1 MSTQPTRPA
10 PTLARRGFSDTR
22 RAELLLAD
30 PALEP
35 LTGAREDLL
44 AALARAADP
53 DAALLGL
60 VRLLEA
66 AQPGE
71 RTRADGSALVT
82 ALIEDAGARARI
94 IGALGVSTALIDHLV
109 AHPEQW
115 RDAVAAREMDPEER
129 TDALLAEIAEPAGLE
144 PQDAL
149 RVAYRRQ
156 LLGIAVRDVTSANP
170 VEGLPE
176 TAAALADLAGSA
188 LEGAVRIAIDEQGEA
203 GQTCRFAVIGMGKAG
218 GRELNYISDVDVIFV
233 AEPAPGADED
243 DALDVAMKIATRMMH
258 ACSDATAHGSLWP
271 VDAALRPEGKQG
283 PLVRTVASH
292 RAYYERWAKTWE
304 FQALLKSRHLAG
316 DAALGAEYLDAVRPF
331 VWEAASREAF
341 VDDVQTMRRRVEEH
355 IPSAEA
361 ARQLKLGPGGL
372 RDVEFSVQL
381 LQLVHGRTDETLRSG
396 TTLDALAALSKG
408 GYVGREDAAVLGE
421 AYRVLRTLEHR
432 IQLHR
437 LRRTHLMP
445 TSEDD
450 LRRLGRAMRLWDQPD
465 KAVTSLRTSRAR
477 EVRRLHQ
484 RLFYRPLL
492 SAVAGLSPDETRLTP
507 DAARTRLSALGYRDP
522 AGALRHLEVL
532 TEGMSRTAAIQR
544 QLLPV
549 MLEWFAEMAD
559 PDAGLLA
566 FRKVSE
572 RLGTTHWYL
581 RLLRD
586 EGRAAQILA
595 HTLGASRFAGDL
607 LLASPEA
614 VQMLGDTDGL
624 RPRTREDLLR
634 RMLAAARRRDDAET
648 AVAAIRAIRRAEIFR
663 IAVADLQDKISL
675 DEVGQALTGLS
686 EATIQASLEVVTRAV
701 EADLGRD
708 LGTDMIIVG
717 MGRLGGSEMG
727 YSSDADV
734 LYVHDPH
741 EAVEDQAAQEA
752 ALAVVG
758 ELRRLLGAPGSDP
771 PLGLDADLRPEGKS
785 GPMVRSLASYASY
798 YERWAQ
804 TWESQA
810 LLRARVIAGS
820 EELGERF
827 TALIDP
833 IRWPQ
838 AGINDQQVREV
849 RRLKARMEAERLPRG
864 ADRKAHFKL
873 GMGGLSDVEWTIQLL
888 QLQHGYEHEGLR
900 TTRTLPALAAAVEAG
915 LVDDEDA
922 RSLREAWS
930 MGSLLRNA
938 GMLFRGRPVDSVP
951 SNLREADGV
960 GRIVGMAPQS
970 GLALAESYRR
980 TARHARHVVGRIFY
994 AEE

>member
-1 MSTQPTRPA
+1 MTPPARPG
-10 PTLARRGFSDTR
+10 PSISRRGFDDTR
-22 RAELLLAD
+22 RAESLLAD
-30 PALEP
+30 PALAP
-35 LTGAREDLL
+35 LAEVRDDLV
-44 AALARAADP
+44 AALTRAADP
-53 DAALLGL
+53 DSALLGL
-60 VRLLEA
+60 VRVVEA
-66 AQPGE
+66 AGDE
-71 RTRADGSALVT
+71 VEALLA
-82 ALIEDAGARARI
+82 ALRDDAAARARI
-94 IGALGVSTALIDHLV
+94 IGAMGVSTALVDHLV

-115 RDAVAAREMDPEER
+115 RDAVDAREMTPEER
-129 TDALLAEIAEPAGLE
+129 TEALLAEIADPGDLE

-149 RVAYRRQ
+149 RVGYRRQ
-156 LLGIAVRDVTSANP
+156 LLGIAARDTTAEDP
-170 VEGLPE
+170 VEFLPQVGR
-176 TAAALADLAGSA
+176 ALADLAGSA
-188 LEGAVRIAIDEQGEA
+188 LEGAVRIAIDELGDE

-218 GRELNYISDVDVIFV
+218 GRELNYVSDVDVIFV
-233 AEPAPGADED
+233 AEPVEGADEAA
-243 DALDVAMKIATRMMH
+243 ALDVATRVATRMMH

-271 VDAALRPEGKQG
+271 VDPALRPEGKQG

-304 FQALLKSRHLAG
+304 FQALLKARHLAG
-316 DAALGAEYLDAVRPF
+316 DATLGAEYLAAVRPM
-331 VWEAASREAF
+331 VWEAASREDF
-341 VDDVQTMRRRVEEH
+341 VDDVQAMRRRVEEH
-355 IPSAEA
+355 IPAAEA
-361 ARQLKLGPGGL
+361 SRQLKLGPGGL

-381 LQLVHGRTDETLRSG
+381 LQLVHGRTDESLHSG
-396 TTLDALAALSKG
+396 TTLDALAALSAG
-408 GYVGREDAAVLGE
+408 GYVGRADTAVLAD
-421 AYRVLRTLEHR
+421 AYKVLRTLEHR

-445 TSEDD
+445 TAEAD
-450 LRRLGRAMRLWDQPD
+450 LRRLGRALHLWDQPD
-465 KAVTSLRTSRAR
+465 KQVVRLRTEHSR

-492 SAVAGLSPDETRLTP
+492 SAVAKLSPDEARLTP
-507 DAARTRLSALGYRDP
+507 DAARARLSALGYRDP
-522 AGALRHLEVL
+522 AGALRHLEAL
-532 TEGMSRTAAIQR
+532 TDGVNRTAAIQR

-572 RLGTTHWYL
+572 ELGTTHWYL

-586 EGRAAQILA
+586 EGEAAQILA

-614 VQMLGDTDGL
+614 VQMLGDPDGL
-624 RPRTREDLLR
+624 RPREREEILK
-634 RMLAAARRRDDAET
+634 RMRAAASRRDEADA
-648 AVAAIRAIRRAEIFR
+648 AVASIRAIRRAEIFR
-663 IAVADLQDKISL
+663 VAVADLQGRINL
-675 DEVGQALTGLS
+675 EQVGDALTDIS
-686 EATIQASLEVVTRAV
+686 EAVIQASLEVVVRAV
-701 EADLGRD
+701 EADRGAPV
-708 LGTDMIIVG
+708 GTDLLIVG

-734 LYVHDPH
+734 LYVHEPH
-741 EAVEDQAAQEA
+741 EGTDDQAAQEA

-785 GPMVRSLASYASY
+785 GPMVRSLASYATY
-798 YERWAQ
+798 YERWSE
-804 TWESQA
+804 TWEAQA
-810 LLRARVIAGS
+810 LLRARPVAGDPG
-820 EELGERF
+820 LGERF

-833 IRWPQ
+833 IRWP
-838 AGINDQQVREV
+838 AEGLDATQVREV

-873 GMGGLSDVEWTIQLL
+873 GMGGLSDVEWTVQLL
-888 QLQHGYEHEGLR
+888 QLQHAHDHEELR
-900 TTRTLPALAAAVEAG
+900 TTRTLPALGAAVEVG
-915 LVDDEDA
+915 LVGGEDA
-922 RSLREAWS
+922 VVLREAWS
-930 MGSLLRNA
+930 MASLLRNA

-980 TARHARHVVGRIFY
+980 TARHARQVVDRIFY
-994 AEE
+994 GEV

>member
-1 MSTQPTRPA
+1 MTPPARPG
-10 PTLARRGFSDTR
+10 PSISRRGFDDTR
-22 RAELLLAD
+22 RAESLLAD
-30 PALEP
+30 PALAP
-35 LTGAREDLL
+35 LAEVRDDLV
-44 AALARAADP
+44 AALTRAADP
-53 DAALLGL
+53 DSALLGL
-60 VRLLEA
+60 VRVVEA
-66 AQPGE
+66 AGE
-71 RTRADGSALVT
+71 EVEALLA
-82 ALIEDAGARARI
+82 ALRDDAAARARI
-94 IGALGVSTALIDHLV
+94 IGAMGVSTALVDHLV

-115 RDAVAAREMDPEER
+115 RDAVDAREMTPEER
-129 TDALLAEIAEPAGLE
+129 TEALLAEIADPGDLE

-149 RVAYRRQ
+149 RVGYRRQ
-156 LLGIAVRDVTSANP
+156 LLGIAARDTTAEDP
-170 VEGLPE
+170 VEFLPQVGR
-176 TAAALADLAGSA
+176 ALADLAGSA
-188 LEGAVRIAIDEQGEA
+188 LEGAVRIAIDELGDE

-218 GRELNYISDVDVIFV
+218 GRELNYVSDVDVIFV
-233 AEPAPGADED
+233 AEPVEGADEAA
-243 DALDVAMKIATRMMH
+243 ALDVATRVATRMMH

-271 VDAALRPEGKQG
+271 VDPALRPEGKQG

-304 FQALLKSRHLAG
+304 FQALLKARHLAG
-316 DAALGAEYLDAVRPF
+316 DATLGAEYLAAVQPM
-331 VWEAASREAF
+331 VWEAASREDF
-341 VDDVQTMRRRVEEH
+341 VDDVQAMRRRVEEH
-355 IPSAEA
+355 IPAAEA
-361 ARQLKLGPGGL
+361 SRQLKLGPGGL

-381 LQLVHGRTDETLRSG
+381 LQLVHGRTDESLHSG
-396 TTLDALAALSKG
+396 TTLDALAALSAG
-408 GYVGREDAAVLGE
+408 GYVGRADTAVLAD
-421 AYRVLRTLEHR
+421 AYKVLRTLEHR

-445 TSEDD
+445 TAEAD
-450 LRRLGRAMRLWDQPD
+450 LRRLGRALHLWDQPD
-465 KAVTSLRTSRAR
+465 KQVVQLRTEHSR

-492 SAVAGLSPDETRLTP
+492 SAVAKLSPDEARLTP
-507 DAARTRLSALGYRDP
+507 DAARARLSALGYRDP
-522 AGALRHLEVL
+522 AGALRHLEAL
-532 TEGMSRTAAIQR
+532 TDGVNRSAAIQR

-572 RLGTTHWYL
+572 ELGTTHWYL

-586 EGRAAQILA
+586 EGEAAQILA

-614 VQMLGDTDGL
+614 VQMLGDADGL
-624 RPRTREDLLR
+624 RPREREEILK
-634 RMLAAARRRDDAET
+634 RMRAAASRRDEADA
-648 AVAAIRAIRRAEIFR
+648 AVASIRAIRRAEIFR
-663 IAVADLQDKISL
+663 VAVADLQGRINL
-675 DEVGQALTGLS
+675 EQVGDALTDIS
-686 EATIQASLEVVTRAV
+686 EAVIQASLEVVVRAV
-701 EADLGRD
+701 EADRGAP
-708 LGTDMIIVG
+708 LGTDLLIVG

-734 LYVHDPH
+734 LYVHEPH
-741 EAVEDQAAQEA
+741 EGTDDQAAQEA

-785 GPMVRSLASYASY
+785 GPMVRSLASYATY
-798 YERWAQ
+798 YERWSE
-804 TWESQA
+804 TWEAQA
-810 LLRARVIAGS
+810 LLRARPVAGDPG
-820 EELGERF
+820 LGERF

-833 IRWPQ
+833 IRWP
-838 AGINDQQVREV
+838 AEGLDATQVREV

-873 GMGGLSDVEWTIQLL
+873 GMGGLSDVEWTVQLL
-888 QLQHGYEHEGLR
+888 QLQHAHDHEELR
-900 TTRTLPALAAAVEAG
+900 TTRTLPALGAAVEVG
-915 LVDDEDA
+915 LVGGEDA
-922 RSLREAWS
+922 VVLREAWS
-930 MGSLLRNA
+930 MASLLRNA

-980 TARHARHVVGRIFY
+980 TARHARQVVDRIFY
-994 AEE
+994 GEV

>member
-1 MSTQPTRPA
+1 MTPPARPG
-10 PTLARRGFSDTR
+10 PSISRRGFDDTR
-22 RAELLLAD
+22 RAESLLAD
-30 PALEP
+30 PALAP
-35 LTGAREDLL
+35 LAEVRDDLV
-44 AALARAADP
+44 AALTRAADP
-53 DAALLGL
+53 DSALLGL
-60 VRLLEA
+60 VRVVEA
-66 AQPGE
+66 AGDE
-71 RTRADGSALVT
+71 VEALLA
-82 ALIEDAGARARI
+82 ALRDDAAARARI
-94 IGALGVSTALIDHLV
+94 IGAMGVSTALVDHLV

-115 RDAVAAREMDPEER
+115 RDAVDAREMTPEER
-129 TDALLAEIAEPAGLE
+129 TEALLVEIADPGDLE

-149 RVAYRRQ
+149 RVGYRRQ
-156 LLGIAVRDVTSANP
+156 LLGIAARDTTADDP
-170 VEGLPE
+170 VEFLPQVGR
-176 TAAALADLAGSA
+176 ALADLAGSA
-188 LEGAVRIAIDEQGEA
+188 LEGAVRIAIDELGDE

-218 GRELNYISDVDVIFV
+218 GRELNYVSDVDVIFV
-233 AEPAPGADED
+233 AEPVEGADEAA
-243 DALDVAMKIATRMMH
+243 ALDVATRVATRMMH

-271 VDAALRPEGKQG
+271 VDPALRPEGKQG

-304 FQALLKSRHLAG
+304 FQALLKARHLAG
-316 DAALGAEYLDAVRPF
+316 DATLGAEYLAAVQPM
-331 VWEAASREAF
+331 VWEAASREDF
-341 VDDVQTMRRRVEEH
+341 VDDVQAMRRRVEEH
-355 IPSAEA
+355 IPAAEA
-361 ARQLKLGPGGL
+361 SRQLKLGPGGL

-381 LQLVHGRTDETLRSG
+381 LQLVHGRTDESLHSG
-396 TTLDALAALSKG
+396 TTLDALAALSAG
-408 GYVGREDAAVLGE
+408 GYVGRADTAVLAD
-421 AYRVLRTLEHR
+421 AYKVLRTLEHR

-445 TSEDD
+445 TAEAD
-450 LRRLGRAMRLWDQPD
+450 LRRLGRALHLWDQPD
-465 KAVTSLRTSRAR
+465 KQVVQLRTEHSR

-492 SAVAGLSPDETRLTP
+492 SAVAKLSPDEARLTP
-507 DAARTRLSALGYRDP
+507 DAARARLSALGYRDP
-522 AGALRHLEVL
+522 AGALRHLEAL
-532 TEGMSRTAAIQR
+532 TDGVNRTAAIQR

-572 RLGTTHWYL
+572 ELGTTHWYL

-586 EGRAAQILA
+586 EGEAAQILA

-614 VQMLGDTDGL
+614 VQMLGDPDGL
-624 RPRTREDLLR
+624 RPREREEILK
-634 RMLAAARRRDDAET
+634 RMRAAASRRDEADA
-648 AVAAIRAIRRAEIFR
+648 AVASIRAIRRAEIFR
-663 IAVADLQDKISL
+663 VAVADLQGRINL
-675 DEVGQALTGLS
+675 EQVGDALTDIS
-686 EATIQASLEVVTRAV
+686 EAVIQASLEVVVRAV
-701 EADLGRD
+701 EADRGAPV
-708 LGTDMIIVG
+708 GTDLLIVG

-734 LYVHDPH
+734 LYVHEPH
-741 EAVEDQAAQEA
+741 EGTDDQAAQEA

-785 GPMVRSLASYASY
+785 GPMVRSLASYATY
-798 YERWAQ
+798 YERWSE
-804 TWESQA
+804 TWEAQA
-810 LLRARVIAGS
+810 LLRARPVAGDPG
-820 EELGERF
+820 LGERF

-833 IRWPQ
+833 IRWP
-838 AGINDQQVREV
+838 AEGLDATQVREV

-873 GMGGLSDVEWTIQLL
+873 GMGGLSDVEWTVQLL
-888 QLQHGYEHEGLR
+888 QLQHAHDHEELR
-900 TTRTLPALAAAVEAG
+900 TTRTLPALGAAVEVG
-915 LVDDEDA
+915 LVGGEDA
-922 RSLREAWS
+922 VVLREAWS
-930 MGSLLRNA
+930 MASLLRNA

-980 TARHARHVVGRIFY
+980 TARHARQVVDRIFY
-994 AEE
+994 GEV

>member
-1 MSTQPTRPA
+1 MTPPARPG
-10 PTLARRGFSDTR
+10 PSISRRGFDDTR
-22 RAELLLAD
+22 RAESLLAD
-30 PALEP
+30 PALAP
-35 LTGAREDLL
+35 LAEVRDDLV
-44 AALARAADP
+44 AALTRAADP
-53 DAALLGL
+53 DSALLGL
-60 VRLLEA
+60 VRVVEA
-66 AQPGE
+66 AGE
-71 RTRADGSALVT
+71 EVEALLA
-82 ALIEDAGARARI
+82 ALRDDAAARARI
-94 IGALGVSTALIDHLV
+94 IGAMGVSTALVDHLV

-115 RDAVAAREMDPEER
+115 RDAVDAREMTPEER
-129 TDALLAEIAEPAGLE
+129 TEALLVEIADPGDLE

-149 RVAYRRQ
+149 RVGYRRQ
-156 LLGIAVRDVTSANP
+156 LLGIAARDTTAEDP
-170 VEGLPE
+170 VEFLPQVGR
-176 TAAALADLAGSA
+176 ALADLAGSA
-188 LEGAVRIAIDEQGEA
+188 LEGAVRIAIDELGDE

-218 GRELNYISDVDVIFV
+218 GRELNYVSDVDVIFV
-233 AEPAPGADED
+233 AEPVEGADEAA
-243 DALDVAMKIATRMMH
+243 ALDVATRVATRMMH

-271 VDAALRPEGKQG
+271 VDPALRPEGKQG

-304 FQALLKSRHLAG
+304 FQALLKARHLAG
-316 DAALGAEYLDAVRPF
+316 DATLGAEYLAAVQPM
-331 VWEAASREAF
+331 VWEAASREDF
-341 VDDVQTMRRRVEEH
+341 VDDVQAVRRRVEEH
-355 IPSAEA
+355 IPAAEA
-361 ARQLKLGPGGL
+361 SRQLKLGPGGL

-381 LQLVHGRTDETLRSG
+381 LQLVHGRTDESLHSG
-396 TTLDALAALSKG
+396 TTLDALAALSAG
-408 GYVGREDAAVLGE
+408 GYVGRADTAVLAD
-421 AYRVLRTLEHR
+421 AYKVLRTLEHR

-445 TSEDD
+445 TAEAD
-450 LRRLGRAMRLWDQPD
+450 LRRLGRALHLWDQPD
-465 KAVTSLRTSRAR
+465 KQVVQLRTEHSR

-492 SAVAGLSPDETRLTP
+492 SAVAKLSPDEARLTP
-507 DAARTRLSALGYRDP
+507 DAARARLSALGYRDP
-522 AGALRHLEVL
+522 AGALRHLEAL
-532 TEGMSRTAAIQR
+532 TDGVNRSAAIQR

-572 RLGTTHWYL
+572 ELGTTHWYL

-586 EGRAAQILA
+586 EGEAAQILA

-614 VQMLGDTDGL
+614 VQMLGDPDGL
-624 RPRTREDLLR
+624 RPREREEILK
-634 RMLAAARRRDDAET
+634 RMRAAASRRDEADA
-648 AVAAIRAIRRAEIFR
+648 AVASIRAIRRAEIFR
-663 IAVADLQDKISL
+663 VAVADLQGRINL
-675 DEVGQALTGLS
+675 EQVGDALTDIS
-686 EATIQASLEVVTRAV
+686 EAVIQASLEVVVRAV
-701 EADLGRD
+701 EADRGAPV
-708 LGTDMIIVG
+708 GTDLLIVG

-734 LYVHDPH
+734 LYVHEPH
-741 EAVEDQAAQEA
+741 EGTDDQAAQEA

-785 GPMVRSLASYASY
+785 GPMVRSLASYATY
-798 YERWAQ
+798 YERWSE
-804 TWESQA
+804 TWEAQA
-810 LLRARVIAGS
+810 LLRARPVAGDPG
-820 EELGERF
+820 LGERF

-833 IRWPQ
+833 IRWP
-838 AGINDQQVREV
+838 AEGLDATQVREV

-873 GMGGLSDVEWTIQLL
+873 GMGGLSDVEWTVQLL
-888 QLQHGYEHEGLR
+888 QLQHAHDHEELR
-900 TTRTLPALAAAVEAG
+900 TTRTLPALGAAVEVG
-915 LVDDEDA
+915 LVGGEDA
-922 RSLREAWS
+922 VVLREAWS
-930 MGSLLRNA
+930 MASLLRNA

-980 TARHARHVVGRIFY
+980 TARHARQVVDRIFY
-994 AEE
+994 GEV

>member
-1 MSTQPTRPA
+1 MTPPARPG
-10 PTLARRGFSDTR
+10 PSISRRGFDDTR
-22 RAELLLAD
+22 RAESLLAD
-30 PALEP
+30 PALAP
-35 LTGAREDLL
+35 LAEVRDDLV
-44 AALARAADP
+44 AALTRAADP
-53 DAALLGL
+53 DSALLGL
-60 VRLLEA
+60 VRVVEA
-66 AQPGE
+66 AGDE
-71 RTRADGSALVT
+71 VEALLA
-82 ALIEDAGARARI
+82 ALRDDAAARARI
-94 IGALGVSTALIDHLV
+94 IGAMGVSTALVDHLV

-115 RDAVAAREMDPEER
+115 RDAVDAREMTPEER
-129 TDALLAEIAEPAGLE
+129 TEALLAEIADPGDLE

-149 RVAYRRQ
+149 RVGYRRQ
-156 LLGIAVRDVTSANP
+156 LLGIAARDTTAEDP
-170 VEGLPE
+170 VEFLPQVGR
-176 TAAALADLAGSA
+176 ALADLAGSA
-188 LEGAVRIAIDEQGEA
+188 LEGAVRIAIDELGDE

-218 GRELNYISDVDVIFV
+218 GRELNYVSDVDVIFV
-233 AEPAPGADED
+233 AEPVEGADEAA
-243 DALDVAMKIATRMMH
+243 ALDVATRVATRMMH

-271 VDAALRPEGKQG
+271 VDPALRPEGKQG

-304 FQALLKSRHLAG
+304 FQALLKARHLAG
-316 DAALGAEYLDAVRPF
+316 DATLGAEYLAAVRPM
-331 VWEAASREAF
+331 VWEAASREDF
-341 VDDVQTMRRRVEEH
+341 VDDVQAMRRRVEEH
-355 IPSAEA
+355 IPAAEA
-361 ARQLKLGPGGL
+361 SRQLKLGPGGL

-381 LQLVHGRTDETLRSG
+381 LQLVHGRTDESLHSG
-396 TTLDALAALSKG
+396 TTLDALAALSAG
-408 GYVGREDAAVLGE
+408 GYVGRADTAVLAD
-421 AYRVLRTLEHR
+421 AYKVLRTLEHR

-445 TSEDD
+445 TAEAD
-450 LRRLGRAMRLWDQPD
+450 LRRLGRALHLWDQPD
-465 KAVTSLRTSRAR
+465 KQVVRLRTEHSR

-492 SAVAGLSPDETRLTP
+492 SAVAKLSPDEARLTP
-507 DAARTRLSALGYRDP
+507 DAARARLSALGYRDP
-522 AGALRHLEVL
+522 AGALRHLEAL
-532 TEGMSRTAAIQR
+532 TDGVNRTAAIQR

-572 RLGTTHWYL
+572 ELGTTHWYL

-586 EGRAAQILA
+586 EGEAAQILA

-614 VQMLGDTDGL
+614 VQMLGDPDGL
-624 RPRTREDLLR
+624 RPREREEILK
-634 RMLAAARRRDDAET
+634 RMRAAASRRDEADA
-648 AVAAIRAIRRAEIFR
+648 AVASIRAIRRAEIFR
-663 IAVADLQDKISL
+663 VAVADLQGRINL
-675 DEVGQALTGLS
+675 EQVGDALTDIS
-686 EATIQASLEVVTRAV
+686 EAVIQASLEVVVRAV
-701 EADLGRD
+701 EADRGAPV
-708 LGTDMIIVG
+708 GTDLLIVG

-734 LYVHDPH
+734 LYVHEPH
-741 EAVEDQAAQEA
+741 EGTDDQAAQEA

-785 GPMVRSLASYASY
+785 GPMVRSLASYATY
-798 YERWAQ
+798 YERWSE
-804 TWESQA
+804 TWEAQA
-810 LLRARVIAGS
+810 LLRARPVAGDPG
-820 EELGERF
+820 LGERF

-833 IRWPQ
+833 IRWP
-838 AGINDQQVREV
+838 AEGLDATQVREV

-873 GMGGLSDVEWTIQLL
+873 GMGGLSDVEWTVQLL
-888 QLQHGYEHEGLR
+888 QLEHAHDHEELR
-900 TTRTLPALAAAVEAG
+900 TTRTLPALGAAVEVG
-915 LVDDEDA
+915 LVGGEDA
-922 RSLREAWS
+922 VVLREAWS
-930 MGSLLRNA
+930 MASLLRNA

-980 TARHARHVVGRIFY
+980 TARHARQVVDRIFY
-994 AEE
+994 GEV

>member
-1 MSTQPTRPA
+1 MTPPARPG
-10 PTLARRGFSDTR
+10 PSISRRGFDDTR
-22 RAELLLAD
+22 RAESLLAD
-30 PALEP
+30 PALAP
-35 LTGAREDLL
+35 LAEVRDDLV
-44 AALARAADP
+44 AALTRAADP
-53 DAALLGL
+53 DSALLGL
-60 VRLLEA
+60 VRVVEA
-66 AQPGE
+66 AGDE
-71 RTRADGSALVT
+71 VEALLA
-82 ALIEDAGARARI
+82 ALRDDAAARARI
-94 IGALGVSTALIDHLV
+94 IGAMGVSTALVDHLV

-115 RDAVAAREMDPEER
+115 RDAVDAREMTPEER
-129 TDALLAEIAEPAGLE
+129 TEALLAEIADPGDLE

-149 RVAYRRQ
+149 RVGYRRQ
-156 LLGIAVRDVTSANP
+156 LLGIAARDTTAEDP
-170 VEGLPE
+170 VEFLPQVGR
-176 TAAALADLAGSA
+176 ALADLAGSA
-188 LEGAVRIAIDEQGEA
+188 LEGAVRIAIDELGDE

-218 GRELNYISDVDVIFV
+218 GRELNYVSDVDVIFV
-233 AEPAPGADED
+233 AEPVEGADEAA
-243 DALDVAMKIATRMMH
+243 ALDVATRVATRMMH

-271 VDAALRPEGKQG
+271 VDPALRPEGKQG

-304 FQALLKSRHLAG
+304 FQALLKARHLAG
-316 DAALGAEYLDAVRPF
+316 DATLGAEYLAAVQPM
-331 VWEAASREAF
+331 VWEAASREDF
-341 VDDVQTMRRRVEEH
+341 VDDVQAMRRRVEEH
-355 IPSAEA
+355 IPAAEA
-361 ARQLKLGPGGL
+361 SRQLKLGPGGL

-381 LQLVHGRTDETLRSG
+381 LQLVHGRTDESLHSG
-396 TTLDALAALSKG
+396 TTLDALAALSAG
-408 GYVGREDAAVLGE
+408 GYVGRADTAVLAD
-421 AYRVLRTLEHR
+421 AYKVLRTLEHR

-445 TSEDD
+445 TAEAD
-450 LRRLGRAMRLWDQPD
+450 LRRLGRALHLWDQPD
-465 KAVTSLRTSRAR
+465 KQVVQLRTEHSR

-492 SAVAGLSPDETRLTP
+492 SAVAKLSPDEARLTP
-507 DAARTRLSALGYRDP
+507 DAARARLSALGYRDP

-532 TEGMSRTAAIQR
+532 TDGVNRTAAIQR

-572 RLGTTHWYL
+572 ELGTTHWYL

-586 EGRAAQILA
+586 EGEAAQILA

-614 VQMLGDTDGL
+614 VQMLGDADGL
-624 RPRTREDLLR
+624 RPREREEILK
-634 RMLAAARRRDDAET
+634 RMRAAASRRDEADA
-648 AVAAIRAIRRAEIFR
+648 AVASIRAIRRAEIFR
-663 IAVADLQDKISL
+663 VAVADLQGRINL
-675 DEVGQALTGLS
+675 EQVGDALTDIS
-686 EATIQASLEVVTRAV
+686 EAVIQASLEVVVRAV
-701 EADLGRD
+701 EADRGAPV
-708 LGTDMIIVG
+708 GTDLLIVG

-734 LYVHDPH
+734 LYVHEPH
-741 EAVEDQAAQEA
+741 EGTDDQAAQEA

-785 GPMVRSLASYASY
+785 GPMVRSLASYATY
-798 YERWAQ
+798 YERWSE
-804 TWESQA
+804 TWEAQA
-810 LLRARVIAGS
+810 LLRARPVAGDPG
-820 EELGERF
+820 LGERF

-833 IRWPQ
+833 IRWP
-838 AGINDQQVREV
+838 AEGLDATQVREV

-873 GMGGLSDVEWTIQLL
+873 GMGGLSDVEWTVQLL
-888 QLQHGYEHEGLR
+888 QLEHAHDHEELR
-900 TTRTLPALAAAVEAG
+900 TTRTLPALGAAVEVG
-915 LVDDEDA
+915 LVGGEDA
-922 RSLREAWS
+922 VVLREAWS
-930 MGSLLRNA
+930 MASLLRNA

-980 TARHARHVVGRIFY
+980 TARHARQVVDRIFY
-994 AEE
+994 GEV